1 MINILDSRKKN
12 FDFLLNQ
19 LLSKRKKKINFNT
32 KIVKKIISDI
42 KKNEDKALLKYEKK
56 FGKNSSIF
64 LNSKEIQKHIRN
76 LD

>member
-64 LNSKEIQKHIRN
+64 RDSKTH
-76 LD
+76 

>member
-56 FGKNSSIF
+56 FGKNYSIF
-64 LNSKEIQKHIRN
+64 LNSH
-76 LD
+76 